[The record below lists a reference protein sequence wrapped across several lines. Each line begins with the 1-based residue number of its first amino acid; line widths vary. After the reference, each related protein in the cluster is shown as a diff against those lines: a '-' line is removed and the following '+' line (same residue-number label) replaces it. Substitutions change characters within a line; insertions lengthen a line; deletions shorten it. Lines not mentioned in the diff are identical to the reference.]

1 MKIKTGEL
9 LEINRVINEL
19 SDTKL
24 NTILAYK
31 IARILKKIALEI
43 AVIEENRTKILMP
56 YIEKDKEGQP
66 IINDNQTYN
75 IIPET
80 SAEMQKKLSEFFMTE
95 IDVDIPVLKLEELDK
110 IEVTPKQM
118 EVILPIIEE

>member
-56 YIEKDKEGQP
+56 YIEKDDEGQP